1 MSEDATLTEL
11 LTRLDAIANAP
22 LTGLQREVRAQGL
35 LAESG
40 LTVSDVVRAMRRH
53 NLPWNVR
60 KALECGVEVDT
71 WLEAARIVNQS
82 PRESLTDLLDRIHQM
97 EAAVHMLRAG
107 YIAGRDAH
115 GRLVWSH

>member
-1 MSEDATLTEL
+1 MPDDAILTEL
-11 LTRLDAIANAP
+11 LTRLDGIANAP
-22 LTGLQREVRAQGL
+22 LTALQREVRAQGL

-40 LTVSDVVRAMRRH
+40 VTVSDIVRAMRRH
-53 NLPWNVR
+53 NLHWNVR
-60 KALECGVEVDT
+60 KARECGVAVDM

-82 PRESLTDLLDRIHQM
+82 PRESLLDLLDRIHQM